1 MIHNVRRGS
10 LADEFSKLKTQLMGE
25 IHSIKDEI
33 IDLKEVIIQNLR
45 DECCRLKN
53 VVSEMSSKIVDLD
66 SKCN

>member
-1 MIHNVRRGS
+1 
-10 LADEFSKLKTQLMGE
+10 MGE

-53 VVSEMSSKIVDLD
+53 FVSEMITKLLI
-66 SKCN
+66 

>member
-45 DECCRLKN
+45 DECRLKN

>member
-1 MIHNVRRGS
+1 
-10 LADEFSKLKTQLMGE
+10 MGE

-53 VVSEMSSKIVDLD
+53 FVAEMITKIVDLD